1 MVVVIVIPDF
11 SRLMDVI
18 PVSKKY
24 AKKAWNVGPVILDVI
39 GCVMIMTILVLD
51 NHVEVLMESNVI
63 AYVKKMANLLYAF
76 TLTLTAMTLS
86 ILTMIMNVIQI

>member
-1 MVVVIVIPDF
+1 MI
-11 SRLMDVI
+11 MDVI
-18 PVSKKY
+18 GV
-24 AKKAWNVGPVILDVI
+24 VL
-39 GCVMIMTILVLD
+39 IMMILVLG

-63 AYVKKMANLLYAF
+63 AYVTKNLLYAF